1 MRKFV
6 ISLLLIALYS
16 LSPLLIAFFAEGIAY
31 ASGCRPEFRS
41 GAICPPE
48 VSLVYPFEA
57 ALLASLHQ
65 FSLYLPA
72 TILTG
77 AILFVVWLV
86 ALMRNAII
94 ASKHL
99 RGDTDEAG
107 R

>member
-16 LSPLLIAFFAEGIAY
+16 LSPALVAFFAEGIAY
-31 ASGCRPEFRS
+31 ASGCKPEFRA
-41 GAICPPE
+41 GAICPPG
-48 VSLVYPFEA
+48 
-57 ALLASLHQ
+57 ASLTHPFVATFLARLNQ

-94 ASKHL
+94 ASRHL
-99 RGDTDEAG
+99 R
-107 R
+107 